1 MNFTALICWSKLSTL
16 AAFLDENSNEML
28 PIPANK
34 SRTFLPSIEV
44 MLHKILNKPSFA
56 KSVVGL
62 DFMDFG
68 AETLLPLHFP
78 PIILTI
84 NKIESSMCF

>member
-34 SRTFLPSIEV
+34 NILPSIEV
-44 MLHKILNKPSFA
+44 ILQILNRPS
-56 KSVVGL
+56 L
-62 DFMDFG
+62 Q
-68 AETLLPLHFP
+68 
-78 PIILTI
+78 
-84 NKIESSMCF
+84 NQ